1 MVNNAAHRSR
11 SSRSGKARAAIER
24 PSMRVKQL
32 SAAQARAR
40 GNRPVLPVICH
51 AATRIRF
58 LPAASATP
66 RSTTVPRMIRH
77 SLHRRSDKRF
87 GILDREILSQEIES
101 LDIGRLGDRPF
112 LQGFTSQAI
121 FRTGPP
127 ENRGSDPPSREA
139 ECSGD
144 DGACS
149 IRRRAADSINC
160 GSHP

>member
-1 MVNNAAHRSR
+1 
-11 SSRSGKARAAIER
+11 
-24 PSMRVKQL
+24 MRVKQL

-101 LDIGRLGDRPF
+101 LDIGRLGQQVAAGDRPL
-112 LQGFTSQAI
+112 LQGFASQAI
-121 FRTGPP
+121 FLQGLQKIAGRTLQVEKRNVQAMMARAPFG
-127 ENRGSDPPSREA
+127 A
-139 ECSGD
+139 E
-144 DGACS
+144 
-149 IRRRAADSINC
+149 
-160 GSHP
+160 PLTP